1 MELCTQDILE
11 EAKFYRMLESDHNE
25 NFLFVKGD
33 EDTVD
38 IVEVDGDAAKSL
50 RITEDKSMS
59 RRPSK
64 WNDSL

>member
-1 MELCTQDILE
+1 MELCTQYILE